1 MGPIKMDVFRNCFI
15 KLSDGQEIPLQV
27 EQIDFNPCMIGPEL
41 TGYLLRGWKD
51 NRSNDPIE
59 KVIFNDPATIV
70 IWKDK
75 TKTVVKCQEGD
86 IYSPELGLAMC
97 ISKKYLGNKG
107 NFNEVFKKW
116 IPEDVPVIS
125 GLLGKFKIDG
135 EALGKAVSDT
145 MYNLGKS
152 LVRNYGPKTEP
163 EKEGT
168 RPEPEISVE
177 KMREDLMYHCSYVG
191 CCEKCSLDD
200 VDTNCEFT
208 GKNKAGDHMIS
219 DEDIRKYY
227 KIIFNKEEK

>member
-1 MGPIKMDVFRNCFI
+1 MLATRNPYLYDEFLLKHEYI
-15 KLSDGQEIPLQV
+15 LPFSFPSTR
-27 EQIDFNPCMIGPEL
+27 NP
-41 TGYLLRGWKD
+41 D
-51 NRSNDPIE
+51 IE

-86 IYSPELGLAMC
+86 TYSPELGLAMC

-116 IPEDVPVIS
+116 IPENVPVRS
-125 GLLGKFKIDG
+125 RLFAEFKIDG
-135 EALGKAVSDT
+135 EALGKAVSESF
-145 MYNLGKS
+145 YNLGKS
-152 LVRNYGPKTEP
+152 LIKQYGPAPEPDKEDTRPEP
-163 EKEGT
+163 EKE
-168 RPEPEISVE
+168 EISVE

-191 CCEKCSLDD
+191 CCDKCSLED

-208 GKNKAGDHMIS
+208 AKTKAGDPMIS

-227 KIIFNKEEK
+227 KIVFNKEEN